1 MSGICSLLPDYGG
14 FNNSDFV
21 ANGFDIAN
29 SIVMRDFFVTMVYVG
44 VLTTVGYFFLKTRE
58 IAA

>member
-1 MSGICSLLPDYGG
+1 MSGICSLLPNYGG

-29 SIVMRDFFVTMVYVG
+29 SLVARDFVVTIVYVV

-58 IAA
+58 MAA